1 MRKRVITSVVYVIVW
16 ILLLALKW
24 LVPVWGGLGFDALF
38 CAISVIGSLELLRA
52 VNGVSQSQKI
62 LTVAF
67 CAVAVPL
74 YVVTQ
79 ITTGSGFIAL
89 AISFAVYAM
98 ALAASNVF
106 NYGVCTLKGT
116 LTCVFTMIY
125 CGVLSCVLSAVNHV
139 ENNSTA
145 AVITLF
151 ITTVF
156 TDSGAFI
163 FGSLFGKYAP
173 RKLAPKVSPHK
184 TLIGGLGGIIG
195 GMLGGIAA
203 YGLSVGLDALNGAIN
218 SDALGTAISFST
230 GIPAIVVFMLAG
242 LIISVFAQ
250 LGDLFESAIKR
261 ECNIKDTGNILPGHG
276 GVLDRFDSML
286 FCGVIVLI
294 AFWVVIL

>member
-1 MRKRVITSVVYVIVW
+1 MRKRVMTSVIYVLVW
-16 ILLLALKW
+16 IVLCALKW

-52 VNGVSQSQKI
+52 VKGVSYSQKV

-74 YVVTQ
+74 YVATQ
-79 ITTGSGFIAL
+79 MSMGGGFIAL
-89 AISFAVYAM
+89 GICFVVYAM
-98 ALAASNVF
+98 ALAAFNVF
-106 NYGVCTLKGT
+106 NYGACTLKGT
-116 LTCVFTMIY
+116 AVSILTMIY

-151 ITTVF
+151 LTTVF

-173 RKLAPKVSPHK
+173 RKLAPRVSPKK

-195 GMLGGIAA
+195 GMLGGMAA
-203 YGLSVGLDALNGAIN
+203 YGLSVGLDALNGAID
-218 SDALGTAISFST
+218 SDVIGTAISFST

-242 LIISVFAQ
+242 LVVSLFAQ
-250 LGDLFESAIKR
+250 MGDLFESAVKR
-261 ECNIKDTGNILPGHG
+261 ECDVKDTGNILPGHG

-286 FCGVIVLI
+286 FCGIIVLL
-294 AFWVVIL
+294 AFWVVII

>member
-1 MRKRVITSVVYVIVW
+1 MRKRVITGVVYVLVW
-16 ILLLALKW
+16 IVLCVLKW

-38 CAISVIGSLELLRA
+38 CAISVLGSLELLRA
-52 VNGVSQSQKI
+52 VKGVSYSQKI

-74 YVVTQ
+74 YTVTQ
-79 ITTGSGFIAL
+79 LTTGGGFIAL
-89 AISFAVYAM
+89 AVCFGVYVL
-98 ALAASNVF
+98 ALAAFNVF
-106 NYGVCTLKGT
+106 NYGVCTVKGT
-116 LTCVFTMIY
+116 ATCIFTMIY
-125 CGVLSCVLSAVNHV
+125 CGVLSCILSAVNHV

-145 AVITLF
+145 AVILLF
-151 ITTVF
+151 LTVMF

-163 FGSLFGKYAP
+163 FGSLFGKFVP

-203 YGLSVGLDALNGAIN
+203 YGLSVGLNALNGVIN
-218 SDALGTAISFST
+218 SDVIGTAIEFST

-242 LIISVFAQ
+242 LVISVFAQ
-250 LGDLFESAIKR
+250 IGDLFESAIKR
-261 ECNIKDTGNILPGHG
+261 ECNVKDMGKLLPGHG

-286 FCGVIVLI
+286 FCGVIVLV
-294 AFWVVIL
+294 AFLVVII